1 LRSLFLIR
9 HRSLYTYIYIYLFV
23 PACVFAGKRDLSL
36 VTCYFS
42 QSGFY
47 QCSVL
52 LFLYVT
58 CNLSHIVA
66 VTSTCCP
73 VNAHIRYCCSN
84 YRLIARNCDA
94 GTTFASMNWVT
105 VTSSFPKLEYW
116 KIYNYSDRFVIQ
128 LHISPSLGCNHHHL
142 CPLWLHTFC
151 IIQFATSGLR
161 WERWK
166 HALIPFPQQSC
177 DAEKQLLHTW
187 NE

>member
-94 GTTFASMNWVT
+94 GTTFASMN
-105 VTSSFPKLEYW
+105 
-116 KIYNYSDRFVIQ
+116 
-128 LHISPSLGCNHHHL
+128 
-142 CPLWLHTFC
+142 
-151 IIQFATSGLR
+151 
-161 WERWK
+161 
-166 HALIPFPQQSC
+166 
-177 DAEKQLLHTW
+177 
-187 NE
+187 